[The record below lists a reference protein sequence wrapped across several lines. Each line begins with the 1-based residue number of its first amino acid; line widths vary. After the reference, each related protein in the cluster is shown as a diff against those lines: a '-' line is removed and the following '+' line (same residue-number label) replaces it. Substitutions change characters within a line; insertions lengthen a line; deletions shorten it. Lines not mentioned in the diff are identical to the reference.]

1 MKNSMK
7 MLLTVS
13 TAVAL
18 TFSGCGKSSEP
29 EAEPTVPAAAPTAVP
44 TAVPATAT
52 PAPTST
58 PAPRSIGEKNSK
70 SKYVY
75 LTNNLST
82 KIREFYLMVSGED
95 EWGENLIPS
104 ETSIKKSEQVQLFYT
119 PESDS
124 HEEETISEDETADS
138 ENLYDMKI
146 VTADGD
152 IYEIYSVELG
162 DMEKAVLTYDQD
174 MGVAYLRYM
183 SLTDKKEKDTKE
195 NSQQTGAS
203 DDYSEEDDQDDESYD
218 NGNSDN
224 ESSDDGSSDDG
235 SSDDGSSD
243 DGSNDNGNSDDG
255 DSDDGNSD
263 DGNSDDGNSDDGN
276 SDDGN
281 SDDGN
286 YDDGNY
292 DDGGNDDGMV
302 DGGGSD
308 DGYYD
313 TTE

>member
-124 HEEETISEDETADS
+124 HEEETVSEDETADS

-235 SSDDGSSD
+235 SSDDESSD
-243 DGSNDNGNSDDG
+243 GGSNDNGNSDDG

-263 DGNSDDGNSDDGN
+263 DGNF
-276 SDDGN
+276 
-281 SDDGN
+281 DDGN

-308 DGYYD
+308 DGNYD
-313 TTE
+313 TAE

>member
-124 HEEETISEDETADS
+124 HEEETVSEDETADS

-224 ESSDDGSSDDG
+224 GSSDDGSSDDG

-243 DGSNDNGNSDDG
+243 GGSNDNGNSDDG
-255 DSDDGNSD
+255 DSDDGDSD
-263 DGNSDDGNSDDGN
+263 DGGSDDGN

-308 DGYYD
+308 DGNYD
-313 TTE
+313 TAE

>member
-124 HEEETISEDETADS
+124 HEGETVSEDETADS

-152 IYEIYSVELG
+152 IYEIYSIELG
-162 DMEKAVLTYDQD
+162 DMEKAALTYDQD

-195 NSQQTGAS
+195 NSQQTEAS
-203 DDYSEEDDQDDESYD
+203 DDYSEEDASDDESYD
-218 NGNSDN
+218 NGSSDDG
-224 ESSDDGSSDDG
+224 SADDGSSDDG
-235 SSDDGSSD
+235 SSGNGSSDDGSGDDESGDDGNSDDGSSD
-243 DGSNDNGNSDDG
+243 DGGSDDG
-255 DSDDGNSD
+255 S
-263 DGNSDDGNSDDGN
+263 
-276 SDDGN
+276 

-286 YDDGNY
+286 YDDGN
-292 DDGGNDDGMV
+292 DDGMV
-302 DGGGSD
+302 DAGGGSD

>member
-124 HEEETISEDETADS
+124 HEEETVSEDETADS

-203 DDYSEEDDQDDESYD
+203 DDYSEEYDQDDESYD

-224 ESSDDGSSDDG
+224 GSSDDGSSDDG

-243 DGSNDNGNSDDG
+243 GGSNDNGNSDDG
-255 DSDDGNSD
+255 DSD

-308 DGYYD
+308 DGNYD
-313 TTE
+313 TAE

>member
-44 TAVPATAT
+44 TAVLATAT

-124 HEEETISEDETADS
+124 HEEETVSEDDTADS

-224 ESSDDGSSDDG
+224 GSSDDGSSDDG

-243 DGSNDNGNSDDG
+243 GGSNDNGNSDDG
-255 DSDDGNSD
+255 DSDDG
-263 DGNSDDGNSDDGN
+263 GSDDGNSDDGN

-308 DGYYD
+308 DGNYD
-313 TTE
+313 TAE

>member
-1 MKNSMK
+1 

-29 EAEPTVPAAAPTAVP
+29 EAEPTVPAAAP

-124 HEEETISEDETADS
+124 HEGETVSEDETADS

-152 IYEIYSVELG
+152 IYEIYSIELG

-195 NSQQTGAS
+195 NSQQTEAP
-203 DDYSEEDDQDDESYD
+203 DDYSEEDASDDESYD
-218 NGNSDN
+218 NGSSDDGSADDGSSDDGSSGN
-224 ESSDDGSSDDG
+224 GSSDDGSSDDGSGDDESGDDGSSDDG
-235 SSDDGSSD
+235 SSDDGGSD
-243 DGSNDNGNSDDG
+243 DGS
-255 DSDDGNSD
+255 
-263 DGNSDDGNSDDGN
+263 
-276 SDDGN
+276 

-286 YDDGNY
+286 YDDGN
-292 DDGGNDDGMV
+292 DDGMV
-302 DGGGSD
+302 DAGGGSD

>member
-124 HEEETISEDETADS
+124 HEEETVSEDETADS

-224 ESSDDGSSDDG
+224 GSSDDGSSDDG

-243 DGSNDNGNSDDG
+243 GGSNDNGNSDDG

-276 SDDGN
+276 Y
-281 SDDGN
+281 DDGN

-308 DGYYD
+308 DGNYD
-313 TTE
+313 TAE

>member
-52 PAPTST
+52 PASTST

-124 HEEETISEDETADS
+124 HEEETVSEDETADS

-224 ESSDDGSSDDG
+224 GSSDDGSSDDG

-243 DGSNDNGNSDDG
+243 GGSNDNGNSDDG

-276 SDDGN
+276 Y
-281 SDDGN
+281 DDGN

-308 DGYYD
+308 DGNYD
-313 TTE
+313 TAE

>member
-124 HEEETISEDETADS
+124 HEEETVSEDETADS

-146 VTADGD
+146 VTANGD
-152 IYEIYSVELG
+152 IYEIYSIELG

-195 NSQQTGAS
+195 NSQQTEAS
-203 DDYSEEDDQDDESYD
+203 DDYSEEDASDDESYD
-218 NGNSDN
+218 NGSSDDGSSDDGSSGN
-224 ESSDDGSSDDG
+224 GSSDDGSSDDGSGDDESGDDGSSDDG
-235 SSDDGSSD
+235 SSDDGGSD
-243 DGSNDNGNSDDG
+243 DGS
-255 DSDDGNSD
+255 
-263 DGNSDDGNSDDGN
+263 
-276 SDDGN
+276 

-286 YDDGNY
+286 YDDGN
-292 DDGGNDDGMV
+292 DDGMV
-302 DGGGSD
+302 DAGGGSD

>member
-308 DGYYD
+308 DGNYD
-313 TTE
+313 TAE

>member
-124 HEEETISEDETADS
+124 HEEETVSEDETADS

-203 DDYSEEDDQDDESYD
+203 DDYSEEYDQDDESYD

-224 ESSDDGSSDDG
+224 GSSDDGSSDDG

-243 DGSNDNGNSDDG
+243 GGSNDNGNSDDG
-255 DSDDGNSD
+255 DSDDGDSD
-263 DGNSDDGNSDDGN
+263 DGGSDDGN

-308 DGYYD
+308 DGNYD
-313 TTE
+313 TAE

>member
-18 TFSGCGKSSEP
+18 TFSGCGRSSEP

-124 HEEETISEDETADS
+124 HEEETVSEDETADS

-218 NGNSDN
+218 NGSSDN
-224 ESSDDGSSDDG
+224 GNSDDGSSDDG

-243 DGSNDNGNSDDG
+243 GGSNDNGNSDDG
-255 DSDDGNSD
+255 DSDDGGSD
-263 DGNSDDGNSDDGN
+263 DGNSDDGNSDDG
-276 SDDGN
+276 S

-308 DGYYD
+308 DGNYD
-313 TTE
+313 TAE

>member
-124 HEEETISEDETADS
+124 HEEETVSEDETADS

-195 NSQQTGAS
+195 NSQQTGVS

-224 ESSDDGSSDDG
+224 GSSDDG

-243 DGSNDNGNSDDG
+243 DESSDGGSNDNGNSDDG
-255 DSDDGNSD
+255 D
-263 DGNSDDGNSDDGN
+263 SDDGNSDDGN

-308 DGYYD
+308 DGNYD
-313 TTE
+313 TAE

>member
-1 MKNSMK
+1 MKNTMK
-7 MLLTVS
+7 MLLTLS

-124 HEEETISEDETADS
+124 HEEETVSEDETADR
-138 ENLYDMKI
+138 ENLYDMMI

-183 SLTDKKEKDTKE
+183 SLTDKNEKDKK
-195 NSQQTGAS
+195 
-203 DDYSEEDDQDDESYD
+203 
-218 NGNSDN
+218 
-224 ESSDDGSSDDG
+224 
-235 SSDDGSSD
+235 
-243 DGSNDNGNSDDG
+243 
-255 DSDDGNSD
+255 
-263 DGNSDDGNSDDGN
+263 
-276 SDDGN
+276 
-281 SDDGN
+281 
-286 YDDGNY
+286 
-292 DDGGNDDGMV
+292 
-302 DGGGSD
+302 
-308 DGYYD
+308 
-313 TTE
+313 

>member
-124 HEEETISEDETADS
+124 HEEETVSEDETADS

-218 NGNSDN
+218 NGNGDN
-224 ESSDDGSSDDG
+224 GSSDDGSSDDG

-243 DGSNDNGNSDDG
+243 DGSSDGGSNDNGNSDDG
-255 DSDDGNSD
+255 DSDDGDSD
-263 DGNSDDGNSDDGN
+263 DGGSDDGN

-308 DGYYD
+308 DGNYD
-313 TTE
+313 TAE

>member
-124 HEEETISEDETADS
+124 HEEETVSEDETADS

-224 ESSDDGSSDDG
+224 GSSDDGSSDDG

-243 DGSNDNGNSDDG
+243 GGSNDNGNSDDG
-255 DSDDGNSD
+255 DSDDG
-263 DGNSDDGNSDDGN
+263 GSDDGNSDDGN

-308 DGYYD
+308 DGNYD
-313 TTE
+313 TAE

>member
-124 HEEETISEDETADS
+124 HEEETVSEDETADS

-224 ESSDDGSSDDG
+224 GSSDDGSSDDG

-243 DGSNDNGNSDDG
+243 GGSNDNGNSDDG
-255 DSDDGNSD
+255 DSDDGDSD
-263 DGNSDDGNSDDGN
+263 DGDSDDGGSDDGN

-308 DGYYD
+308 DGNYD
-313 TTE
+313 TAE

>member
-255 DSDDGNSD
+255 GSDDGNSD
-263 DGNSDDGNSDDGN
+263 DGNSDDGS
-276 SDDGN
+276 

-308 DGYYD
+308 DGNYD
-313 TTE
+313 TAE

>member
-124 HEEETISEDETADS
+124 HEEETVSEDETADS

-195 NSQQTGAS
+195 NSQQTGVS

-243 DGSNDNGNSDDG
+243 DGSSDGGSNDNGNSDDG
-255 DSDDGNSD
+255 DSDDG
-263 DGNSDDGNSDDGN
+263 GSDDGNSDDGN

>member
-124 HEEETISEDETADS
+124 HEEETVSEDETADS

-218 NGNSDN
+218 NGNGDN
-224 ESSDDGSSDDG
+224 GSSDDGSSDDG

-243 DGSNDNGNSDDG
+243 GGSNDNGNSDDG
-255 DSDDGNSD
+255 DSDDGDSD
-263 DGNSDDGNSDDGN
+263 DGGSDDGN

-308 DGYYD
+308 DGNYD
-313 TTE
+313 TAE

>member
-1 MKNSMK
+1 

-124 HEEETISEDETADS
+124 HEEETVSEDETADS

-224 ESSDDGSSDDG
+224 GSSDDG

-243 DGSNDNGNSDDG
+243 DESSDGGSNDNGNSDDG
-255 DSDDGNSD
+255 D
-263 DGNSDDGNSDDGN
+263 SDDGNSDDGN

-308 DGYYD
+308 DGNYD
-313 TTE
+313 TAE

>member
-124 HEEETISEDETADS
+124 HEEETVSEDETADS

-224 ESSDDGSSDDG
+224 GSSDDGSSDDG
-235 SSDDGSSD
+235 SSDDGNSD
-243 DGSNDNGNSDDG
+243 GGSNDNGNSDDG

-308 DGYYD
+308 DGNYD
-313 TTE
+313 TAE

>member
-124 HEEETISEDETADS
+124 HEEETVSEDETADS

-224 ESSDDGSSDDG
+224 GSSDDGSSDDG

-243 DGSNDNGNSDDG
+243 GGSSDDESGDDGSSDDG
-255 DSDDGNSD
+255 SSDDGSSD
-263 DGNSDDGNSDDGN
+263 DGG
-276 SDDGN
+276 

-292 DDGGNDDGMV
+292 DDGNDDGMV
-302 DGGGSD
+302 DAGGGSD

>member
-124 HEEETISEDETADS
+124 HEGETVSEDETADS

-152 IYEIYSVELG
+152 IYEIYSIELG
-162 DMEKAVLTYDQD
+162 DMEKAALTYDQD

-195 NSQQTGAS
+195 NSQQTEAS
-203 DDYSEEDDQDDESYD
+203 DDYSEEDASDDESYD
-218 NGNSDN
+218 NGSSDDGSADDGSSDDGSSGN
-224 ESSDDGSSDDG
+224 GSSDDGSSDDGSGDDESGDDGSSDDG
-235 SSDDGSSD
+235 SSDDG
-243 DGSNDNGNSDDG
+243 
-255 DSDDGNSD
+255 
-263 DGNSDDGNSDDGN
+263 
-276 SDDGN
+276 
-281 SDDGN
+281 N
-286 YDDGNY
+286 YDD
-292 DDGGNDDGMV
+292 GNDDGMV
-302 DGGGSD
+302 DAGGGSD

>member
-52 PAPTST
+52 PDPTST

-124 HEEETISEDETADS
+124 HEEETVSEDETADS

-152 IYEIYSVELG
+152 IYEIYSIELG

-195 NSQQTGAS
+195 NSQQTEAS
-203 DDYSEEDDQDDESYD
+203 DDYSEEDASDDESYD
-218 NGNSDN
+218 NGSSDDGSSDDGSFDN
-224 ESSDDGSSDDG
+224 GSSDEGSSDDGSGDDESGDDGSSDDG
-235 SSDDGSSD
+235 SSDDGGAD
-243 DGSNDNGNSDDG
+243 DGS
-255 DSDDGNSD
+255 
-263 DGNSDDGNSDDGN
+263 
-276 SDDGN
+276 

-286 YDDGNY
+286 YDDGN
-292 DDGGNDDGMV
+292 DDGMV
-302 DGGGSD
+302 DAGGGSD

>member
-29 EAEPTVPAAAPTAVP
+29 EAEPTVPATAPTAVP

-124 HEEETISEDETADS
+124 HEEETVSEDETADS

-224 ESSDDGSSDDG
+224 GSSDDGSSDDG

-243 DGSNDNGNSDDG
+243 GGSNDNGNSDDG
-255 DSDDGNSD
+255 DSDDGDSD
-263 DGNSDDGNSDDGN
+263 DGGSDDGN

-308 DGYYD
+308 DGNYD
-313 TTE
+313 TAE

>member
-124 HEEETISEDETADS
+124 HEEETVSEDETADS

-224 ESSDDGSSDDG
+224 GSSDDGSSDDG

-243 DGSNDNGNSDDG
+243 GGSSDDESGDDGSSDDG
-255 DSDDGNSD
+255 SSDDGSSD
-263 DGNSDDGNSDDGN
+263 DGGSDDGS
-276 SDDGN
+276 

-292 DDGGNDDGMV
+292 DDGNDDGMV
-302 DGGGSD
+302 DAGVGSD

>member
-124 HEEETISEDETADS
+124 HEEETVSEDETADS

-203 DDYSEEDDQDDESYD
+203 DDYSEDDESYD

-224 ESSDDGSSDDG
+224 GSSDDGSSDDG

-243 DGSNDNGNSDDG
+243 GGSNDNGNSDDG
-255 DSDDGNSD
+255 DSDDG
-263 DGNSDDGNSDDGN
+263 GSDDGNSDDGN

>member
-124 HEEETISEDETADS
+124 HEEETVSEDETADS

-224 ESSDDGSSDDG
+224 GSSDDGSSDDG

-243 DGSNDNGNSDDG
+243 GGSNDNGNSDDG

-263 DGNSDDGNSDDGN
+263 DGNY
-276 SDDGN
+276 
-281 SDDGN
+281 DDGN

-308 DGYYD
+308 DGNYD
-313 TTE
+313 TAE

>member
-1 MKNSMK
+1 MKNFMK

-124 HEEETISEDETADS
+124 HEEETVSEDETADS

-203 DDYSEEDDQDDESYD
+203 DDYSEEYDQDDESYD

-224 ESSDDGSSDDG
+224 GSSDDGSSDDG

-243 DGSNDNGNSDDG
+243 GGSNDNGNSDDG
-255 DSDDGNSD
+255 DSDDG
-263 DGNSDDGNSDDGN
+263 GSDDGN

-308 DGYYD
+308 DGNYD
-313 TTE
+313 TAE

>member
-52 PAPTST
+52 PDPTST

-124 HEEETISEDETADS
+124 HEEETVSEDETADS

-152 IYEIYSVELG
+152 IYEIYSIELG

-195 NSQQTGAS
+195 NSQQTEAS
-203 DDYSEEDDQDDESYD
+203 DDYSEEDASDDESYD
-218 NGNSDN
+218 NGSSDDG
-224 ESSDDGSSDDG
+224 SADDGSSDDG
-235 SSDDGSSD
+235 SSDDGSGDDESGDDGSSD
-243 DGSNDNGNSDDG
+243 DGSSDDG
-255 DSDDGNSD
+255 GSDDGS
-263 DGNSDDGNSDDGN
+263 
-276 SDDGN
+276 

-286 YDDGNY
+286 YDDGN
-292 DDGGNDDGMV
+292 DDGMV
-302 DGGGSD
+302 DAGGGSD

>member
-124 HEEETISEDETADS
+124 HEEETVSEDETADS

-224 ESSDDGSSDDG
+224 GSSDDGSSDDG

-243 DGSNDNGNSDDG
+243 GGSNDNGNSDDG
-255 DSDDGNSD
+255 DSDDG
-263 DGNSDDGNSDDGN
+263 GSDDGNSDDGN

>member
-124 HEEETISEDETADS
+124 HEEETVSEDETADS

-203 DDYSEEDDQDDESYD
+203 DDYSEDDESYD

-224 ESSDDGSSDDG
+224 GSSDDGSSDDG

-243 DGSNDNGNSDDG
+243 GGSNDNGNSDDG
-255 DSDDGNSD
+255 DSDDG
-263 DGNSDDGNSDDGN
+263 GSDDGNSDDGN

-308 DGYYD
+308 DGNYD
-313 TTE
+313 TAE

>member
-124 HEEETISEDETADS
+124 HEEETVSEDETADS

-218 NGNSDN
+218 NGNGDN
-224 ESSDDGSSDDG
+224 GSSDDGSSDDG

-243 DGSNDNGNSDDG
+243 DESGDDGSSDDG
-255 DSDDGNSD
+255 SSDDGGSD
-263 DGNSDDGNSDDGN
+263 DGS
-276 SDDGN
+276 

-292 DDGGNDDGMV
+292 DDGNDDGMV
-302 DGGGSD
+302 DAGGGSD

>member
-1 MKNSMK
+1 MKNFMK

-124 HEEETISEDETADS
+124 HEEETVSEDETADS

-203 DDYSEEDDQDDESYD
+203 DDYSEEYDQDDESYD

-224 ESSDDGSSDDG
+224 GSSDDGSSDDG

-243 DGSNDNGNSDDG
+243 GGSNDNGNSDDG
-255 DSDDGNSD
+255 DSDDGDSD
-263 DGNSDDGNSDDGN
+263 DGGSDDGN

-308 DGYYD
+308 DGNYD
-313 TTE
+313 TAE

>member
-1 MKNSMK
+1 MK

>member
-29 EAEPTVPAAAPTAVP
+29 EAEPTVPAAAP

-124 HEEETISEDETADS
+124 HEGETVSEDETADS

-152 IYEIYSVELG
+152 IYEIYSIELG

-195 NSQQTGAS
+195 NSQQTEAP
-203 DDYSEEDDQDDESYD
+203 DDYSEEDASDDESYD
-218 NGNSDN
+218 NGSSDDGSADDGSSDDGSSGN
-224 ESSDDGSSDDG
+224 GSSDDGSSDDGSGDDESGDDGSSDDG
-235 SSDDGSSD
+235 SSDDGGSD
-243 DGSNDNGNSDDG
+243 DGS
-255 DSDDGNSD
+255 
-263 DGNSDDGNSDDGN
+263 
-276 SDDGN
+276 

-286 YDDGNY
+286 YDDGN
-292 DDGGNDDGMV
+292 DDGMV
-302 DGGGSD
+302 DAGGGSD

>member
-44 TAVPATAT
+44 TAVPATVT

-124 HEEETISEDETADS
+124 HEEETVSEDETADS

-224 ESSDDGSSDDG
+224 GSSDDGSSDDG

-243 DGSNDNGNSDDG
+243 GGSNDNGNSDDG

-276 SDDGN
+276 Y
-281 SDDGN
+281 DDGN

-308 DGYYD
+308 DGNYD
-313 TTE
+313 TAE

>member
-124 HEEETISEDETADS
+124 HEGETVSEDETADS

-152 IYEIYSVELG
+152 IYEIYSIELG
-162 DMEKAVLTYDQD
+162 DMEKAALTYDQD

-195 NSQQTGAS
+195 NSQQTEAS
-203 DDYSEEDDQDDESYD
+203 DDYSEEDASDDES
-218 NGNSDN
+218 G
-224 ESSDDGSSDDG
+224 DDGSSDDG
-235 SSDDGSSD
+235 SSDDGGSD
-243 DGSNDNGNSDDG
+243 DGS
-255 DSDDGNSD
+255 
-263 DGNSDDGNSDDGN
+263 
-276 SDDGN
+276 

-286 YDDGNY
+286 YDDGN
-292 DDGGNDDGMV
+292 DDGMV
-302 DGGGSD
+302 DAGGGSD